1 MPFVSYH
8 EYEPPIRPA
17 FEDELNH
24 VIDNMVR
31 RTRESPQHEPTGRA
45 VRAAH
50 AKTYGLARA
59 SVTVLDDLP
68 AEYAQGIYGQPRTYD
83 AVVRYSNGLAH
94 IRPDPYLGAAC
105 GMGIKIF
112 DVPGPSLLDDERD
125 ATTFDYNL
133 INNSTFFCN
142 TIHDYVTIEPLF
154 AALPGALAQEGSRRQ
169 WLYDFLTDAG
179 SLPPEK
185 WLWDELTSVLS
196 FTSIHRQNLVTYT
209 YWSMGALRHG
219 DHIAKIRA
227 VPTDSSLTGVTHRE
241 VDVVTDSEAF
251 RSTLV
256 AEVGER
262 DHHFDLQVQLC
273 ADLTSMPVD
282 NTSREW
288 SQQLSPF
295 VTVARVDI
303 PRQDI
308 SDPRNIDIAEQLSI
322 TPWRVRAEH
331 QPLGEIMEVRREV
344 YRQSS
349 FTRHQ
354 VNDAP
359 RREPAGLDELFG

>member
-1 MPFVSYH
+1 MPFVAYD
-8 EYEPPIRPA
+8 EYEPPIRPE
-17 FEDELNH
+17 FEDELQH

-50 AKTYGLARA
+50 AKTYGLVRA

-68 AEYAQGIYGQPRTYD
+68 PEYAQGIYGRPRTYD
-83 AVVRYSNGLAH
+83 AVVRYSNGLGH
-94 IRPDPYLGAAC
+94 IRPDPYLGAGC

-154 AALPGALAQEGSRRQ
+154 GALPAALAQETSRRQ
-169 WLYDFLTDAG
+169 WLHDFLTGAG

-196 FTSIHRQNLVTYT
+196 FTSIARQNLMSYT

-227 VPTDSSLTGVTHRE
+227 TPTKSSEVTHRE
-241 VDVVTDSEAF
+241 VDVTADNEAF
-251 RSTLV
+251 RTTLV
-256 AEVGER
+256 AEVGDR

-273 ADLTSMPVD
+273 TDLAAMPVD

-288 SQQLSPF
+288 PQQLSPF

-308 SDPRNIDIAEQLSI
+308 ADQRNIDVADQLSI

-331 QPLGEIMEVRREV
+331 QPLGEIMAVRREV

-349 FTRHQ
+349 IARHQ
-354 VNDAP
+354 VNNMT
-359 RREPAGLDELFG
+359 RREPASPDELFD